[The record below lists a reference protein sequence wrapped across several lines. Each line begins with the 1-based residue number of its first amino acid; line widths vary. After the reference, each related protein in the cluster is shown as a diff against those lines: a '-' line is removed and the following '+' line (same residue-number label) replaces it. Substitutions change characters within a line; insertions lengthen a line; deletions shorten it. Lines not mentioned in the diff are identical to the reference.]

1 MFSLTVTVKG
11 LVEKIERRDNTIKKL
26 RNRIG
31 DISQEKVDLYL
42 QFAVLLGNEIGK
54 LHKLI
59 PEELDIRIM
68 LDGKI
73 VISTG
78 NDKSFRLEF
87 NSFTKQ
93 LEYLLCMSRLIG
105 LEDGAAVAYG
115 RKSQVQVYHEV
126 KQDYPD
132 NQNQCKSCGKLLPP
146 LDKDDDPALANICE
160 SCYQNGEY

>member
-1 MFSLTVTVKG
+1 MFKLAVTVKG
-11 LVEKIERRDNTIKKL
+11 LVEKIERRDNTIKNL

-42 QFAVLLGNEIGK
+42 NFAVLLGVEMGK
-54 LHKLI
+54 LHKLTS
-59 PEELDIRIM
+59 EELDIRIM
-68 LDGKI
+68 LDKKI
-73 VISTG
+73 IISTG
-78 NDKSFRLEF
+78 DDKSFRLEF

-93 LEYLLCMSRLIG
+93 LEYLLCMTRLVG
-105 LEDGAAVAYG
+105 LEDGAAVAFG
-115 RKSQVQVYHEV
+115 SKSQAQVYHEV

-132 NQNQCKSCGKLLPP
+132 YQNQCKSCGKLLPP